1 MKRARAD
8 SESTGIPTRVHPV
21 YVEDISGADA
31 QAAFRA
37 LVASPTRHARR
48 SENFPRPWVD
58 QVLEA
63 VEKYPV
69 LTEVI
74 DKTDDRSILNLLCT
88 ATNVMGGAYAQ
99 EAVKAVIQKNPYA
112 LVWGMDKG
120 NDLLGYLTVNTNHT
134 PVFSWITKH
143 FPWIFQLDECKTYKP
158 HINVLRRIA
167 LDRFSSFDVLEE
179 YYKVYPEA
187 LFESFDPSGTRP
199 IDFLLHQTIFT
210 QQVYRLFQV
219 MLDICPELL
228 AYSDSFGRSL
238 LYRACERLANNS
250 YSRNLDQMYRL
261 CMLLLERNLGL
272 ARVPSNSGRLPILV
286 LSDKC
291 HRADVQKV
299 MVALLRAMYP
309 NVAPHYAEIPFIQR
323 ILHILKQEAQAALEI
338 INIKRVKTMMLSSS
352 KASSTRKKT
361 SHGTGQ
367 SERQADKAGTH
378 YGEWADSRIIK
389 LKEAIKV
396 YRDRDIAFVMQTF
409 EVDNAEAV
417 VQQLAS
423 SSDDEQDGIES
434 HGEDDHDS
442 YIVDLSDSD

>member
-8 SESTGIPTRVHPV
+8 SDSTGIPTRVYPV
-21 YVEDISGADA
+21 AVEDLSGADA

-37 LVASPTRHARR
+37 LVASPERHPR
-48 SENFPRPWVD
+48 SENFPRPWVE

-63 VEKYPV
+63 VEKYPI
-69 LTEVI
+69 LAEVVHR
-74 DKTDDRSILNLLCT
+74 TDGWSILDLLCS
-88 ATNVMGGAYAQ
+88 ATNTIGEEYVL
-99 EAVKAVIQKNPYA
+99 EAIKSVIRKNPYA
-112 LVWGMDKG
+112 LVWGMDT
-120 NDLLGYLTVNTNHT
+120 DDDPLQYLTVNINHES
-134 PVFSWITKH
+134 VFSWITKE
-143 FPWIFQLDECKTYKP
+143 FSWIFQLDECKTYKP
-158 HINVLRRIA
+158 HIKLLRQIA
-167 LDRFSSFDVLEE
+167 LDRFSRLDVLEE
-179 YYKVYPEA
+179 YYKVYPEG
-187 LFESFDPSGTRP
+187 LFESFDPTGTRP

-228 AYSDSFGRSL
+228 AYLDSFGRSL

-250 YSRNLDQMYRL
+250 YSGNLDQMYRL
-261 CMLLLERNLGL
+261 CMLLLERNPGL

-291 HRADVQKV
+291 HRTDVQNV

-323 ILHILKQEAQAALEI
+323 ILHILKQEAQAALEVI
-338 INIKRVKTMMLSSS
+338 DIKRVKTMMLSSS
-352 KASSTRKKT
+352 KAGPNQR
-361 SHGTGQ
+361 
-367 SERQADKAGTH
+367 EADKAGTH